1 MKILFLGYEESP
13 VLDFL
18 KTQGEVVSVSP
29 TGELPPVT
37 CDYLVSYGYRKIVPH
52 GVLAQYPNRAVN
64 LHISMLPWNKG
75 ADPNFWSW
83 WDNTP
88 KGVSLIE
95 MTDKL
100 DEGRI
105 YAQEEVAFGDDETLT
120 SSYGKL
126 RREMERLFIQTWPTL
141 WTIVPREQTGTGSN
155 HRVADLEALKEKIRT
170 TKGVEITW
178 DMPVSSIQKLREQA

>member
-18 KTQGEVVSVSP
+18 KTQGEVISVSP

-52 GVLAQYPNRAVN
+52 EVLAHYPNRSVN
-64 LHISMLPWNKG
+64 LHISLLPWNKG

-105 YAQEEVAFGDDETLT
+105 YAQEEVAFSDDETLT

-126 RREMERLFIQTWPTL
+126 RQEMERLFIRTWPTL
-141 WTIVPREQTGTGSN
+141 STIVPREQTGAGSN

-170 TKGVEITW
+170 ANGVEITW
-178 DMPVSSIQKLREQA
+178 DMPVSSIQKLREHA

>member
-18 KTQGEVVSVSP
+18 RTQGEVTNVSP
-29 TGELPPVT
+29 TGEIPNVT
-37 CDYLVSYGYRKIVPH
+37 CDYLVSYGYRKIVSNS
-52 GVLAQYPNRAVN
+52 VLAQYPNRSVN
-64 LHISMLPWNKG
+64 LHISYLPWNKG

-88 KGVSLIE
+88 KGVSIIE

-105 YAQEEVAFGDDETLT
+105 YAQREILFSDDETLA
-120 SSYGKL
+120 SSYWKL
-126 RREMERLFIQTWPTL
+126 RKEMENLFIETWPTL
-141 WTIVPREQTGTGSN
+141 WTISPSEQVGEGSN
-155 HRVADLEALKEKIRT
+155 HRVADLEALKERLRT
-170 TKGVEITW
+170 ANGVEINW
-178 DMPVSSIQKLREQA
+178 DLPLSSFKELHELT